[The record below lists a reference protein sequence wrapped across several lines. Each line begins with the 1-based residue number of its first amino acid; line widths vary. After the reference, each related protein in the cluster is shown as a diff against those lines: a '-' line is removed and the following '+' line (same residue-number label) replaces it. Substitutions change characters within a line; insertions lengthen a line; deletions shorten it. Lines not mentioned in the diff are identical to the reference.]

1 MNGCLSSGALGL
13 ALYVAS
19 WFALHA
25 VAHCEPS
32 GNPGELPSLEQ
43 LPTLAEL
50 QSACAPEV
58 ELRRRSLA
66 LEEQPGIWLAEPIA
80 ACMSSR
86 LALLPEL
93 RRLVTLYEGR
103 VLEGDARAALL
114 TRQLELGR
122 QIEAR
127 LEEALARTLEQ
138 AREAEERSARW
149 HRRPA
154 LWWAV
159 GVVSTVA
166 LQVVAL
172 RTVGAL
178 GGS

>member
-1 MNGCLSSGALGL
+1 MSDRLASGALGL

-19 WFALHA
+19 LALH
-25 VAHCEPS
+25 VTAHAEPS
-32 GNPGELPSLEQ
+32 ENPGELPS
-43 LPTLAEL
+43 LAEL

-58 ELRRRSLA
+58 ELRRRSLTV
-66 LEEQPGIWLAEPIA
+66 EGQPGIWLAEPIA
-80 ACMSSR
+80 ACMAGR
-86 LALLPEL
+86 LALVPEL
-93 RRLVTLYEGR
+93 RRLVT
-103 VLEGDARAALL
+103 VLELRVERTDAHVVLL
-114 TRQLELGR
+114 ERQLELSR
-122 QIEAR
+122 EIEAR
-127 LEEALARTLEQ
+127 LEEALTLSFSETVP
-138 AREAEERSARW
+138 RW

-178 GGS
+178 GD

>member
-25 VAHCEPS
+25 IAHCEPS
-32 GNPGELPSLEQ
+32 GESGELPS
-43 LPTLAEL
+43 LAEL

-58 ELRRRSLA
+58 TLRRRA
-66 LEEQPGIWLAEPIA
+66 LTVDGQPGIWLAEPIA

-103 VLEGDARAALL
+103 VIEADARAALL

-122 QIEAR
+122 QIEER
-127 LEEALARTLEQ
+127 LEEALTRAITQ

-154 LWWAV
+154 LWWSV
-159 GVVSTVA
+159 GLVSAVA

-178 GGS
+178 GD